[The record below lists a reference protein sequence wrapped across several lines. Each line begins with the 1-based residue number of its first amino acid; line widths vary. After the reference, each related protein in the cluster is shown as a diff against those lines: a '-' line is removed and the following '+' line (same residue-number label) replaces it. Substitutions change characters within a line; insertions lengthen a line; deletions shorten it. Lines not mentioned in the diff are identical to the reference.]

1 MKENITKDLLEQ
13 YQNPLVVGHLFYFMC
28 VCSESQALAI
38 HGAVEGPWCVHAGA
52 PLAQG
57 HFFYFSLRKVKNKG
71 ENFFTAYYILVSH
84 RC

>member
-38 HGAVEGPWCVHAGA
+38 HGAVEAHGVCM
-52 PLAQG
+52 LG
-57 HFFYFSLRKVKNKG
+57 HHWPRAT
-71 ENFFTAYYILVSH
+71 FFTFH
-84 RC
+84 